1 MEKIVGRSQEGE
13 PPSVFWRK
21 KRFTGVVAT
30 VHSADPSACIG
41 RVSVLASS

>member
-1 MEKIVGRSQEGE
+1 MEKIVGRSQEGD

-21 KRFTGVVAT
+21 KLVVAT